1 MTAPEIAKL
10 HQELYDYLKQIH
22 EKDPDFRFRLRRLNH
37 QNRLN
42 KGYWFHGNDRYLE
55 TSFWDYTDHLHTTP
69 VIRLVCH
76 FENTKKKWVC
86 QFVGRD
92 SKERSAYFKKMAAT
106 LGDFLTDEEERMPIW
121 KKELKNTSTHFL
133 KPLEKFIETDKK
145 RIDAFL
151 NQNKKESFVRFI
163 DEHVFKTAIAQI
175 ETIKKNRLQNSNTQL
190 NKAVQLPFA
199 LSGLDV
205 SNYQGIQS
213 LTIGLGN
220 EVDIPINTQW
230 IFLTGENGFGKTAL
244 LRAIA
249 IGLTDDENKILKANE
264 TITVIGSK
272 KAQEHS
278 NWAEDK
284 QQDVELDFK
293 QVVAYGVSRFSR
305 EETTKKESAR
315 TASLFWDKELL
326 IDIEDKLLKNQKRFE
341 EIKGKLLQIIPNLA
355 NIEKIQK
362 ENGDAQIVFKEKDE
376 QGNVFKETV
385 TLEQLAAGYRSI
397 FMMMG
402 DMIIRLSNHLEKSLN
417 EMSGIV
423 LIDEIDAH
431 LHPKYQ
437 YELPKLLSEAFP
449 KVQFIVTTH
458 SPIPILGLPE
468 TVHSVVF
475 KVNRTAQEGISVKRL
490 DNEIE
495 IRRLSANALLTSDV
509 FGFDTIFARGS
520 TPDTIEPFDNYK
532 QIQEMSDIEK
542 SLTLKA
548 GFKKLRIKI

>member
-1 MTAPEIAKL
+1 
-10 HQELYDYLKQIH
+10 
-22 EKDPDFRFRLRRLNH
+22 
-37 QNRLN
+37 
-42 KGYWFHGNDRYLE
+42 
-55 TSFWDYTDHLHTTP
+55 
-69 VIRLVCH
+69 
-76 FENTKKKWVC
+76 
-86 QFVGRD
+86 
-92 SKERSAYFKKMAAT
+92 
-106 LGDFLTDEEERMPIW
+106 
-121 KKELKNTSTHFL
+121 
-133 KPLEKFIETDKK
+133 
-145 RIDAFL
+145 
-151 NQNKKESFVRFI
+151 
-163 DEHVFKTAIAQI
+163 
-175 ETIKKNRLQNSNTQL
+175 
-190 NKAVQLPFA
+190 

>member
-213 LTIGLGN
+213 LTI
-220 EVDIPINTQW
+220 
-230 IFLTGENGFGKTAL
+230 
-244 LRAIA
+244 
-249 IGLTDDENKILKANE
+249 
-264 TITVIGSK
+264 
-272 KAQEHS
+272 
-278 NWAEDK
+278 
-284 QQDVELDFK
+284 
-293 QVVAYGVSRFSR
+293 
-305 EETTKKESAR
+305 
-315 TASLFWDKELL
+315 
-326 IDIEDKLLKNQKRFE
+326 
-341 EIKGKLLQIIPNLA
+341 
-355 NIEKIQK
+355 
-362 ENGDAQIVFKEKDE
+362 
-376 QGNVFKETV
+376 
-385 TLEQLAAGYRSI
+385 
-397 FMMMG
+397 
-402 DMIIRLSNHLEKSLN
+402 
-417 EMSGIV
+417 
-423 LIDEIDAH
+423 
-431 LHPKYQ
+431 
-437 YELPKLLSEAFP
+437 
-449 KVQFIVTTH
+449 
-458 SPIPILGLPE
+458 
-468 TVHSVVF
+468 
-475 KVNRTAQEGISVKRL
+475 
-490 DNEIE
+490 
-495 IRRLSANALLTSDV
+495 
-509 FGFDTIFARGS
+509 
-520 TPDTIEPFDNYK
+520 
-532 QIQEMSDIEK
+532 
-542 SLTLKA
+542 
-548 GFKKLRIKI
+548 